1 MTLLAQWS
9 EQVTSAAARGAPLVI
24 RAGGTKDF
32 YGNESRGEIFDTR
45 GWSGI
50 ENHEP
55 SELVLTARAGTP
67 LAQVEAELAS
77 RRQMLAFEPPH
88 FGQGATLGGCV
99 AAGLAGPRRASSG
112 YGWGAVRDAVLGAR
126 LLDGRGRVLKF
137 GGTVIKNVAGYD
149 VSRLLAGSLGT
160 LGVIVDVSLKVLPM
174 PASEMTLSFQMDEG
188 RALQQLNA
196 WKGQPLPLSASCW
209 HAGQLCIRLSGAAP
223 AVEAAAGAL
232 GGARETAD
240 SAGFWR
246 GVREQQHAFFAGA
259 MPLWRVSVPASAA
272 PLALPGAQL
281 IEWGGAL
288 RWIRSQD
295 SADVLRARSRELG
308 GHATLFRGAHR
319 QEVFTP
325 LSPALHAI
333 HRRLKQQ
340 FDPAGIFNP
349 GRMYA
354 DL

>member
-9 EQVTSAAARGAPLVI
+9 EQVASAAARRAPLVI

-50 ENHEP
+50 ESHEP
-55 SELVLTARAGTP
+55 SELVLTARAGTA
-67 LAQVEAELAS
+67 LAQIEAELAS
-77 RRQMLAFEPPH
+77 KRQMLAFEPPH
-88 FGQGATLGGCV
+88 FGEGATLGGCV
-99 AAGLAGPRRASSG
+99 AAGLAGPRRASAG
-112 YGWGAVRDAVLGAR
+112 YAWGAVRDAVLGVR
-126 LLDGRGRVLKF
+126 LLDGRGCVLKF

-160 LGVIVDVSLKVLPM
+160 LGIIVDVSLKVLPM
-174 PASEMTLSFQMDEG
+174 PASEMTLSFEMDEV

-196 WKGQPLPLSASCW
+196 WGGQPLPLSASCW
-209 HAGQLCIRLSGAAP
+209 HAGQLWVRLSGAGP
-223 AVEAAAGAL
+223 AVQAAARVL
-232 GGARETAD
+232 GGARQTTGCRE
-240 SAGFWR
+240 FWR
-246 GVREQQHAFFAGA
+246 DVREQQHAYFAGA
-259 MPLWRVSVPASAA
+259 MPLWRISVPASAA

-281 IEWGGAL
+281 IEWAGAL
-288 RWIRSQD
+288 RWLRSQE
-295 SADVLRARSRELG
+295 SADVLRARARELG
-308 GHATLFRGAHR
+308 GHATLFRGTSR
-319 QEVFTP
+319 QDVFTP

-354 DL
+354 DF